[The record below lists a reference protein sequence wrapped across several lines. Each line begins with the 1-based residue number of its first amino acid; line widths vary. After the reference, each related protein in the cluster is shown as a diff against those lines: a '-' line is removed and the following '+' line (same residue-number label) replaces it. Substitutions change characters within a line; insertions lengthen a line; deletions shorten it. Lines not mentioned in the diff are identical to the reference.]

1 MYLKK
6 NTYCFF
12 IILFFLVQIAFA
24 QKEENIWIVD
34 ENYAADFNSST
45 PQVFKA
51 NFGRFHPQDH
61 DYYGMTVSTICDKN
75 GNLLFYTDGNQVWN
89 AERQIMPNGQLAN
102 HNPNTL
108 LNYFDNARAIII
120 PNLNNPNLYYIIVCD
135 QVREINTYSV
145 VDITLDGGK
154 GDVVVTQK
162 MIPFTNGNYFYD
174 FRATGA
180 DSCRGIWLIGLAKNV
195 PSKIFAFKIGA
206 DDISN
211 TPIISSINNSINI
224 SFNDVNLISQD
235 GTIFTVRNRDKFEIL
250 INKFN
255 LKSGGFDFNPL
266 KIFKFKNLTASGF
279 NFSYVDAVFKA
290 ISNSSF
296 YLSPSFDGNRS
307 GLFMSNLFG
316 ANTSF
321 NILTSNTGLNVRT
334 NFARYAPNN
343 KIYYSTH
350 TAIDTGLPF
359 PYTLS
364 ITSHNLAVI
373 NNPDGIGTNVGYDF
387 NGITFPGDAFPRVP
401 YQGLV
406 NYYGKPKPRPHITLP
421 TQVVCPQTPFTLSAD
436 VSNLPQVQSGKQIWY
451 LNDTEIISFNPND
464 SYTIQEPGVYKLS
477 FRHEECIEHTT
488 ITVTSPIVANV
499 PPKDTICEGSALLL
513 TALGTVFV
521 SNVQN
526 QPVSNPVSVAGVF
539 TYTFGG
545 CNTVSGGFELA
556 QIQKPALHM
565 PVSVLGC
572 VPLAVVLNP
581 SFSTSIGQ
589 NLKWSNGFVGQ
600 SQSLTTSGLYVL
612 TISNSCFAE
621 TDSTQ
626 VQYYDVP
633 KITQPTT
640 DTTVCEGQKI
650 AILATYPISATNEL
664 GNNTV
669 ATSLLGISKSGNYTL
684 HAANACFTT
693 TSYLSLKTDA
703 VPRFIIP
710 TDTIICDYTTANIV
724 VIGNK
729 NATTNV
735 NWSDGTQENI
745 RTISQ
750 AGEFEIEVKNS
761 CGTFKKAFAISFAKS
776 EAGFNGTNVFTP
788 NGDGINDTWQ
798 PTTENTAN
806 YQLQIYNRYG
816 TLVFETTTWNQAWN
830 ASASPD
836 GLYYFHLSY
845 TDCNQQT
852 KSLKGTVMVVR

>member
-34 ENYAADFNSST
+34 ENYAVDFNSGT
-45 PQVFKA
+45 PQVI
-51 NFGRFHPQDH
+51 NVSYGRFYPENHINH
-61 DYYGMTVSTICDKN
+61 SLTASSVCDKN
-75 GNLLFYTDGNQVWN
+75 GSLLFYTDGNQVWN
-89 AERQIMPNGQLAN
+89 AQRQIMPNGRLAGN
-102 HNPNTL
+102 SPNVL
-108 LNYFDNARAIII
+108 QYNYENARAIIV
-120 PNLNNPNLYYIIVCD
+120 PNLNDSLQYYIVVSD
-135 QVREINTYSV
+135 HVTEQNTYSI
-145 VDITLDGGK
+145 VDMRLGGGK
-154 GDVVVTQK
+154 GDVVVNKK

-174 FRATGA
+174 LRATGV
-180 DSCRGIWLIGLAKNV
+180 DSCRGTWLVGLAKNV
-195 PSKIFAFKIGA
+195 QSKIFAFKVGA
-206 DDISN
+206 D
-211 TPIISSINNSINI
+211 
-224 SFNDVNLISQD
+224 
-235 GTIFTVRNRDKFEIL
+235 G
-250 INKFN
+250 
-255 LKSGGFDFNPL
+255 
-266 KIFKFKNLTASGF
+266 
-279 NFSYVDAVFKA
+279 
-290 ISNSSF
+290 ISNSPVMSIVNKPISGMIF
-296 YLSPSFDGNRS
+296 SNTISEDGKILAIKNGLMKEYLIYSFDSKSGFFDSFPQGNIPYNEISAS
-307 GLFMSNLFG
+307 GV
-316 ANTSF
+316 SF
-321 NILTSNTGLNVRT
+321 NYISLHVTLISNNKNNYFLNVLFNQQRSMVFNSEVKNQFQT
-334 NFARYAPNN
+334 AKSFLLDSNVKIIGLAKYASNN
-343 KIYYSTH
+343 KAYFSIQNAYY
-350 TAIDTGLPF
+350 TASNQV
-359 PYTLS
+359 S

-373 NNPDGIGTNVGYDF
+373 NNPDGVGTNVGYDF

-406 NYYGKPKPRPHITLP
+406 NYYGRPKPRPRITMP
-421 TQVVCPQTPFTLSAD
+421 TQQICTQTPFTLSAD

-464 SYTIQEPGVYKLS
+464 SYTINEPGVYKLS

-526 QPVSNPVSVAGVF
+526 QPVNNPVSVAGVF
-539 TYTFGG
+539 TYTFAG

-600 SQSLTTSGLYVL
+600 SQSLTTNGLYVL

-710 TDTIICDYTTANIV
+710 TDTIICDYNNANIV
-724 VIGNK
+724 VIGNN

-735 NWSDGTQENI
+735 NWSDGTKENI

-761 CGTFKKAFAISFAKS
+761 CGTFKKAFSITFAKS
-776 EAGFNGTNVFTP
+776 EAGYNGTNVFTP